1 MQVILMERIEKLGQ
15 MGDQVNVK
23 PGYARNFLL
32 PKGKAVR
39 ATNSNKERFEKDRAQ
54 LEAENLKLKS
64 EAEAVA
70 GKMDGVKI
78 ILVRQAGDGGQ
89 LYGSVNARDVADTL
103 KEDGFT
109 VGRNQVRLD
118 QPIKTLGLHSVL
130 VSLHPEVS
138 VSITANVAR
147 SVEEAEIQESTGG
160 AILSTAQQE
169 EQARAEE
176 AANEAVLE
184 QAEVMFDEGVEV
196 VVEETANE
204 AVLEQAEVMFDEGV
218 EVVVEETAEN
228 VSEVAV
234 ETEAAEEE
242 TSEEETKSE

>member
-15 MGDQVNVK
+15 MGDEVNVK

-39 ATNSNKERFEKDRAQ
+39 ATKSAKERFEKDRAQ

-64 EAEAVA
+64 EAEAVG

-109 VGRNQVRLD
+109 INRNQVRLD
-118 QPIKTLGLHSVL
+118 QPIKTLGLHSVV

-138 VSITANVAR
+138 VSIVANVAR

-160 AILSTAQQE
+160 AILTTAQQE

-184 QAEVMFDEGVEV
+184 QAEVMFEEGVEV
-196 VVEETANE
+196 VVEE
-204 AVLEQAEVMFDEGV
+204 
-218 EVVVEETAEN
+218 
-228 VSEVAV
+228 
-234 ETEAAEEE
+234 AAEEAVE
-242 TSEEETKSE
+242 AEASEDGDAEEETKSE

>member
-196 VVEETANE
+196 VVEETA
-204 AVLEQAEVMFDEGV
+204 
-218 EVVVEETAEN
+218 EN